1 VVACARVWDGGKE
14 GERHCVVAEE
24 TMDTWRGEEEGSDRW
39 TLKAELV
46 MIEETQSVVVQ
57 MMPKKETFC
66 LGSLQRQNN
75 FTLSLCLLIS
85 LALTIS
91 SLHENYTYTSE
102 SSDRLLYTWK
112 SVLKL
117 LLYKFFM

>member
-1 VVACARVWDGGKE
+1 
-14 GERHCVVAEE
+14 
-24 TMDTWRGEEEGSDRW
+24 MDTWRGEEEGSDRW

-57 MMPKKETFC
+57 MMPKKETFF

-112 SVLKL
+112 SVFKL